1 MKNRLV
7 LILIIYVFVSS
18 LYSQTTSKPAVL
30 LIHGINSDHTT
41 WFDFIN
47 DLENDFCYSGNW
59 EKGFFASEFSLNQVI
74 NTGGNIV
81 SGGIILAK
89 SQQCDNL
96 VQTGNK
102 YPVFTLDFSDNEN
115 LTFVEQANELDEIIC
130 KIQQNYNNRKII
142 LLGHSMGGLAARQYI
157 KDFGSSKI
165 AGYIS
170 VGTPHGGSFFAYI
183 QDWLNS
189 ADQSETEQMLTA
201 FQNYYVSLGITIPNY
216 FLNYI
221 QNPTPENVAR
231 VLTWIF
237 GIDYRSAGMQCLRPT
252 SQEMMTLYEQ
262 SFPIDI
268 PIALVVSKWELKSPI
283 ETAIKQYL
291 DNLVELFY
299 NDYSQN
305 GSITVP
311 LHRYTLALLQE
322 FTDGIVSLP
331 SQVLMI
337 GIKNPTEITSREFVT
352 NRTHIAETK
361 DTQTINDALN
371 YVISKSID
379 NTFGFILDSS
389 GSMGSN
395 DPQDMRKVALMNII
409 KDRLLGNENVLIV
422 DFDDSA
428 KLLNNKISNWSESD
442 LLNAVKK
449 IDSSGGTNIESG
461 LSKMKNSISNIS
473 FNRNNTGV
481 FLLSDGCD
489 NHTNS
494 VSVNWFSQNNIP
506 VYAVSFIGTANE
518 GLMEQIANNTGGV
531 YLKANNPQEITNFFN
546 MFYNRITGSSMFAL
560 EKSQITQDEVII
572 YYFDI
577 DNINDRLYFSS
588 NWLGSKI
595 GMKLISPSGKIY
607 QENDANARWNI
618 GKNFVTASIPKP
630 EVGQWTVE
638 LKGVQIPSQ
647 GEKFS
652 LEVHGKSD
660 LEFDL
665 GSNTTSSGIIDFSI
679 DCNNDQLIRNYT
691 TSGKVQC
698 PDGKEKDITDKL
710 QNSQFTYLPS
720 SGKGS
725 YKFEIDINGTRTD
738 GHKFQRNLSRH
749 VFVGSY
755 APPHIK
761 PITHVYGMG
770 NFVNADIG
778 TNVGNTPALTCYIY
792 RGDTDNNDNMIA
804 KGVIT
809 NCSEIECTAEITY
822 YFTNT
827 IAQKGDILKLDE
839 NEWKA
844 D

>member
-1 MKNRLV
+1 MSSRKYFLAV
-7 LILIIYVFVSS
+7 ICMSLIIMTA
-18 LYSQTTSKPAVL
+18 LYSQVSAQNSAPEYSQNEHNRTAQYDDPVDLARDIIQRTHLFWTPLGYTTTKAVYTVGAWFAMHGAGYLLLESPNVAIDLVQGGFYKVVGSISYDLILEIIESSVKTPRKICKKISKSVIKEGL
-30 LIHGINSDHTT
+30 SDYEAAYNIAR
-41 WFDFIN
+41 D
-47 DLENDFCYSGNW
+47 Y
-59 EKGFFASEFSLNQVI
+59 I
-74 NTGGNIV
+74 NTGNLSRDDALKFLNHRWGLYKLAIARTLYNESNNVDYNIV
-81 SGGIILAK
+81 DQVAERA
-89 SQQCDNL
+89 
-96 VQTGNK
+96 T
-102 YPVFTLDFSDNEN
+102 
-115 LTFVEQANELDEIIC
+115 NELLEIFQDKYQNALNIDN
-130 KIQQNYNNRKII
+130 KMPLIQSA
-142 LLGHSMGGLAARQYI
+142 LFI
-157 KDFGSSKI
+157 KD
-165 AGYIS
+165 IS
-170 VGTPHGGSFFAYI
+170 DILRAKQIGLMNYTPY
-183 QDWLNS
+183 LNF
-189 ADQSETEQMLTA
+189 T
-201 FQNYYVSLGITIPNY
+201 NYMDI
-216 FLNYI
+216 LN
-221 QNPTPENVAR
+221 QAM
-231 VLTWIF
+231 
-237 GIDYRSAGMQCLRPT
+237 ID
-252 SQEMMTLYEQ
+252 
-262 SFPIDI
+262 
-268 PIALVVSKWELKSPI
+268 ELKKFT
-283 ETAIKQYL
+283 ET
-291 DNLVELFY
+291 DDGV
-299 NDYSQN
+299 
-305 GSITVP
+305 IT
-311 LHRYTLALLQE
+311 L
-322 FTDGIVSLP
+322 
-331 SQVLMI
+331 
-337 GIKNPTEITSREFVT
+337 
-352 NRTHIAETK
+352 
-361 DTQTINDALN
+361 
-371 YVISKSID
+371 
-379 NTFGFILDSS
+379 GFILDSS

-473 FNRNNTGV
+473 FNRNKTGV

-489 NHTNS
+489 NHTKS

-518 GLMEQIANNTGGV
+518 GLMEQIADNTGGV

-595 GMKLISPSGKIY
+595 GMKLISPSGRIY
-607 QENDANARWNI
+607 QENDNNARWNI

-630 EVGQWTVE
+630 EVGQWKVE